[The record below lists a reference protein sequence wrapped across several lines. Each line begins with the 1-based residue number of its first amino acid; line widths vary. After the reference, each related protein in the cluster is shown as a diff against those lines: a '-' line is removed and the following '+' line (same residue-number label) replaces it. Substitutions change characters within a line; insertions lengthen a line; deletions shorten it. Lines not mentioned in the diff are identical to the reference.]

1 MNKKLFLIG
10 LMLIPCLLLAQSQD
24 INLGKI
30 NFPLAFIHAGQEF
43 AQGDYVV
50 VLTLKD
56 SIPFFNIYNSQQE
69 LLFEE
74 LAIVKAHSKSKKA
87 SAYRLKKEFLKDD
100 EYFRIKVIEPEQWL
114 LSYFLVKK

>member
-30 NFPLAFIHAGQEF
+30 NFPQAFIHAGKEF
-43 AQGDYVV
+43 PQGKYEVIV
-50 VLTLKD
+50 TVKD
-56 SIPFFNIYNSQQE
+56 SVPFFYVYNSQQE

-74 LAIVKAHSKSKKA
+74 LAIVKAHSKNKKA
-87 SAYRLKKEFLKDD
+87 SPYSLKKEFLKDD

-114 LSYFLVKK
+114 LGYFLVKK